1 MRTISLDA
9 RSSSPSSNEAELR
22 TPSPSQTSLA
32 SLASGSNIIG
42 GSSGNLSALPHSPKI
57 GGRCL
62 SPLLIPPRNSSLAS
76 DGVTAPASPLG
87 QLQLD
92 LYTRNEGPVVIPAP
106 SSSPTLGK
114 LHLRVKY
121 DYHLFDLAV
130 HLIEAHNLCSIDDGG
145 FREPYVRLM
154 LNPEVD
160 QRKRQ
165 TLIHR
170 GESSPYF
177 DQNFK
182 FPVSKDQLRGKELI
196 LQVLEY
202 DRYSHNDVIGEV
214 RIQLDE
220 IDLSGDTE
228 VSLVLY
234 YRCIKKHVYFR
245 FGEI

>member
-9 RSSSPSSNEAELR
+9 RSSSPSSNETELR
-22 TPSPSQTSLA
+22 TPSPSQHSLA
-32 SLASGSNIIG
+32 SLASGGNLIG
-42 GSSGNLSALPHSPKI
+42 GSSGNLTTLSHGGKMA
-57 GGRCL
+57 GRCL
-62 SPLLIPPRNSSLAS
+62 SPLLIPPRNSSLANE
-76 DGVTAPASPLG
+76 GVAPPASPLG

-114 LHLRVKY
+114 LHLKVRY

-130 HLIEAHNLCSIDDGG
+130 HLIEALDLCSIDDGG
-145 FREPYVRLM
+145 FRDPYVRLM

-160 QRKRQ
+160 HRKRQ

-170 GESSPYF
+170 GEHSPYF
-177 DQNFK
+177 DQSFK
-182 FPVSKDQLRGKELI
+182 FPVSKDQLQGKELI
-196 LQVLEY
+196 LQVLDY

-214 RIQLDE
+214 RIQLDD

-228 VSLVLY
+228 VKFL
-234 YRCIKKHVYFR
+234 
-245 FGEI
+245 EIIFFLNC

>member
-9 RSSSPSSNEAELR
+9 RSSSPSSNETELR

-32 SLASGSNIIG
+32 SLASGCNNIIG
-42 GSSGNLSALPHSPKI
+42 GSSGNLTTLSHGGKM

-62 SPLLIPPRNSSLAS
+62 SPLLIPPRNNSLVN
-76 DGVTAPASPLG
+76 DGMAAPASPLG

-130 HLIEAHNLCSIDDGG
+130 HLIEAHNLCSIDEGG
-145 FREPYVRLM
+145 FRDPYVRIM

-160 QRKRQ
+160 HRKRQ

-170 GESSPYF
+170 GEHSPYF
-177 DQNFK
+177 DQSFK
-182 FPVSKDQLRGKELI
+182 FPVSKDQLQGKELI
-196 LQVLEY
+196 LQVLDY
-202 DRYSHNDVIGEV
+202 DRYSHNDIIGEV

-228 VSLVLY
+228 VSILKMLK
-234 YRCIKKHVYFR
+234 ILW
-245 FGEI
+245 I